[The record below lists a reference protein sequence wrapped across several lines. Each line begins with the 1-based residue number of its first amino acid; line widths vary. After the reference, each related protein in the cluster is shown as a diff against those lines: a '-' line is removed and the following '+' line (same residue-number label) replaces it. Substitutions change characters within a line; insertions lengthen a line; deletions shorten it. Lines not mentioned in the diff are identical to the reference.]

1 MTREDFYLGHYDG
14 CLVNPIVDKIF
25 ASFKLEPEAEYQRG
39 RDDVLNR
46 SCEGCKWKHIPAKD
60 SKENPL
66 FYACFS
72 CSRDMPDKWE
82 QK

>member
-1 MTREDFYLGHYDG
+1 MEAEIIMTAIILTIGIWLLINKD
-14 CLVNPIVDKIF
+14 
-25 ASFKLEPEAEYQRG
+25 KLELEAEYQRG
-39 RDDVLNR
+39 RDDVLSR
-46 SCEGCKWKHIPAKD
+46 SCEECKWEHIIAKD

-72 CSRDMPDKWE
+72 CSRAMPDKWE